1 MRRAKPTYT
10 LAEADAR
17 LLLTRVRYKAPSFM
31 CSALQQSKPTLSWDA
46 DDTERSSIM
55 KRDLSK
61 SELREVEYASRS
73 QLTDD
78 LGEVDL

>member
-1 MRRAKPTYT
+1 
-10 LAEADAR
+10 
-17 LLLTRVRYKAPSFM
+17 M